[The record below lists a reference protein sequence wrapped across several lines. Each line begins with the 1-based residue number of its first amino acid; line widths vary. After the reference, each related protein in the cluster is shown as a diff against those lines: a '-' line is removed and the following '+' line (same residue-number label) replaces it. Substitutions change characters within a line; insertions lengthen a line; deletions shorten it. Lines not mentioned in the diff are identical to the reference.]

1 MRLETPRVDDGDV
14 ANQSRL
20 CGRLLMCSVPRLE
33 NGDLVLLSSKMAID
47 SWLANML

>member
-1 MRLETPRVDDGDV
+1 MPRFDDGDI

-20 CGRLLMCSVPRLE
+20 NEQLLMCSVPRLE
-33 NGDLVLLSSKMAID
+33 NDDLVLLSFKMAID